1 MLDFF
6 RRGPLKWWIVTIL
19 VPIVDL
25 ALSPLTFAAAFYLKL
40 IRRAGVARMRV
51 SKAVFERVGVFPIRD
66 HYYEPMFNMK
76 RLRHSLRQDR
86 NLPGIDL
93 NVAGQL
99 ELLERFRF
107 AEELKKFSHEKRHEL
122 EYYYNNTNFGP
133 GDSEY
138 LYTMIRLHRPS
149 TVLEIGSGFST
160 LMASNAISANR
171 LDDPAYQCRHICI
184 EPYEMPWLNNLPH
197 VEILRTL
204 VENVDRT
211 VFSGL
216 KANDILFIDSSHVIR
231 PQGDVVVEYLEILPI
246 LQLGVIVHIHDIFTP
261 KDYPDVWI
269 LEHIRLWNE
278 QYLVEAFLSF
288 NNRFKVIGMLNF
300 LKHHYPEK
308 LMEKC
313 PIQAEVMATHEPA
326 SLWLVRN

>member
-107 AEELKKFSHEKRHEL
+107 AEELK
-122 EYYYNNTNFGP
+122 
-133 GDSEY
+133 
-138 LYTMIRLHRPS
+138 
-149 TVLEIGSGFST
+149 
-160 LMASNAISANR
+160 
-171 LDDPAYQCRHICI
+171 
-184 EPYEMPWLNNLPH
+184 
-197 VEILRTL
+197 
-204 VENVDRT
+204 
-211 VFSGL
+211 
-216 KANDILFIDSSHVIR
+216 
-231 PQGDVVVEYLEILPI
+231 
-246 LQLGVIVHIHDIFTP
+246 
-261 KDYPDVWI
+261 
-269 LEHIRLWNE
+269 
-278 QYLVEAFLSF
+278 
-288 NNRFKVIGMLNF
+288 
-300 LKHHYPEK
+300 
-308 LMEKC
+308 
-313 PIQAEVMATHEPA
+313 
-326 SLWLVRN
+326 